1 MLLELIRKLGWRRM
15 VLIPLA
21 LAACMCLFILLLGLP
36 MSLEFSSGTLISYQ
50 GLENRPDAAS
60 IERSLQGML
69 QKEVK
74 AEVTTDPVTG
84 KFGLDIQTTAL
95 LYENGEKENQVLAL
109 LSGFGLENPSILPYE
124 PALGR
129 IYKRQAVEGILI
141 ASLAIG
147 LCLLFVYRRKV
158 TLLTVPCVLLDL
170 VAAVGGMCLTRTPLS
185 LASLAGLLLLLGYG
199 VDTNVLLTTYV
210 LKRFEGEPEE
220 RVASSMKTGFTITIT
235 TLLTML
241 AVNLFVTNSSLD
253 QLSTV
258 LVFGLA
264 ADLLNTWF
272 LNAGILL
279 RHASK
284 RRIYHVS
291 L

>member
-1 MLLELIRKLGWRRM
+1 MLLGLIRKLGWRRM

-21 LAACMCLFILLLGLP
+21 LAACMFLFILLLGLP

-50 GLENRPDAAS
+50 GLDNKPDAAS
-60 IERSLQGML
+60 IERSLQGIL

-74 AEVTTDPVTG
+74 AEVTTDPTTG
-84 KFGLDIQTTAL
+84 KFGLDIQTAAL
-95 LYENGEKENQVLAL
+95 LHENEERENQVLAL
-109 LSGFGLENPSILPYE
+109 LSSFGLENPSILPYE

-129 IYKRQAVEGILI
+129 IYKQQAVEGILI

-147 LCLLFVYRRKV
+147 LCLLFVYRRKI

-199 VDTNVLLTTYV
+199 VDTNVLLSTYV
-210 LKRFEGEPEE
+210 FKRFEGEPEE
-220 RVASSMKTGFTITIT
+220 RVASAMKTGFTITLT
-235 TLLTML
+235 TLFTML
-241 AVNLFVTNSSLD
+241 AVNLFVTNPSLD

-258 LVFGLA
+258 LIFGLA

-279 RHASK
+279 WHASK
-284 RRIYHVS
+284 RRMYHVS